1 MIRVVIAEDHAIVRA
16 GLKRILDE
24 SPDIEVVGEAAD
36 GHQALERVRES
47 RPDVAVLDVTMPRK
61 DGLDTLKELRARYPG
76 LRILIL
82 SMHPEEELATRFLR
96 QGADGYLTKQSAPE
110 QLLGAIRKIHGG
122 GKYVSAAL
130 AERLAARLDRGFD
143 QAPHESLSDREFQVL
158 CLLGAGK
165 SVSEIGQELR
175 LSVKTI
181 STYRQRLLEK
191 LEMKTTA
198 ELMHY
203 AIQRKLVS

>member
-16 GLKRILDE
+16 GLKRILGE
-24 SPDIEVVGEAAD
+24 SPDIEVVAEAAD

-47 RPDVAVLDVTMPRK
+47 RPDVVVLDVTMPRK
-61 DGLDTLKELRARYPG
+61 DGLDTLKELRAHYPD

-82 SMHPEEELATRFLR
+82 SMHPEEELAARFLR
-96 QGADGYLTKQSAPE
+96 QGADGYMTKQSAPE
-110 QLLGAIRKIHGG
+110 QLLGAIRKIHAG

-130 AERLAARLDRGFD
+130 AERLAARLDKGFE

-158 CLLGAGK
+158 CLIGAGK
-165 SVSEIGQELR
+165 SVTEIGEELR

-191 LEMKTTA
+191 LGMKTTA
-198 ELMHY
+198 EIMHY
-203 AIQRKLVS
+203 VIQRKLVS